1 MLFDL
6 QKKMVKLPNLRG
18 GWVSNPYGAN
28 QPILSPQLA
37 FSSLLP
43 ALQDQVQNEDND
55 DGQYN
60 HLEIVAVN
68 DENGD
73 NFGEKHNIHWNGD
86 NWWWWKLPQLRR
98 SPECIQP
105 EASLY
110 IWKPPIAMEKSIKD
124 LP

>member
-6 QKKMVKLPNLRG
+6 RKQMVQVPNVRG
-18 GWVSNPYGAN
+18 GWVSNPYGVN

-43 ALQDQVQNEDND
+43 ALQNKVEDEDND

-60 HLEIVAVN
+60 HLDINN

-73 NFGEKHNIHWNGD
+73 NFGEKHNIH
-86 NWWWWKLPQLRR
+86 
-98 SPECIQP
+98 
-105 EASLY
+105 
-110 IWKPPIAMEKSIKD
+110 
-124 LP
+124 

>member
-28 QPILSPQLA
+28 QPILLPQLA

-43 ALQDQVQNEDND
+43 ALQDKVQDEDND

-60 HLEIVAVN
+60 HLVKMVIILVKNTIYTEMVIILVKN
-68 DENGD
+68 TT
-73 NFGEKHNIHWNGD
+73 
-86 NWWWWKLPQLRR
+86 
-98 SPECIQP
+98 
-105 EASLY
+105 Y
-110 IWKPPIAMEKSIKD
+110 TY
-124 LP
+124 